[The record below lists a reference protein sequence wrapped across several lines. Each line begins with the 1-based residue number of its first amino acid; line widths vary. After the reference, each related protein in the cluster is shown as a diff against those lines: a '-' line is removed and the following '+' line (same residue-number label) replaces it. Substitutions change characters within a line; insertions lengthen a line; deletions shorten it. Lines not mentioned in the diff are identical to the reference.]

1 MTKTIEELLAFS
13 LTAII
18 VGFSGAIVPG
28 PMLTV
33 SITESVRNGCKA
45 GVSVVFGHMAAEM
58 AMVVLLALGLSQVI
72 GLKGPFIII
81 SMIGGAILL
90 FMGVNLVRSAR
101 KAISLEATAAKGR
114 LTYGP
119 VSGGLITSVSNPY
132 FFMWWFAI
140 GGTFIFEGLKLAG
153 LVGLAAFLLGHWT
166 SDFSWYGFVSVCTD
180 KGSAIMG
187 PKTYRFILIACG
199 AFLALLGTGFVYNG
213 IVSI

>member
-13 LTAII
+13 LTAFV

-33 SITESVRNGCKA
+33 SITESFRNGCKA
-45 GVSVVFGHMAAEM
+45 GISVVFGHVIAET

-72 GLKGPFIII
+72 GLKGPFVVIG
-81 SMIGGAILL
+81 MIGGAFLL
-90 FMGVNLVRSAR
+90 FMGVNLIRSAR
-101 KAISLEATAAKGR
+101 RGISLETTAPKGR

-119 VSGGLITSVSNPY
+119 VSGGLVTSISNPY

-140 GGTFIFEGLKLAG
+140 GGTFVFEGLKLAG

-166 SDFSWYGFVSVCTD
+166 SDFSWYGFVSVCVD
-180 KGSAIMG
+180 KGSVIMG
-187 PKTYRFILIACG
+187 PKAYRFILLACG